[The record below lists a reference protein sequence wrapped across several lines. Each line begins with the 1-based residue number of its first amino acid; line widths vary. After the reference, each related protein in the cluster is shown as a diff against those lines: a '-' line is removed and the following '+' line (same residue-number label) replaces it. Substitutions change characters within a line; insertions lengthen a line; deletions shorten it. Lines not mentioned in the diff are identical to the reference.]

1 MRLQPSDRIPDKPK
15 GTLKAFKSLQDF
27 FDFFKDLPITSAS
40 IPQRSGT
47 YSGVWDSIRRDA
59 IEGNLRNAT
68 WFGNP
73 LPNSVQDA
81 LDRERYMNMDEFN
94 RIYRTNIQPRLQE
107 ILKKSA
113 AELEMPALKYNDLG
127 LGTFD
132 FNKASTGLIALYKY
146 YSFKKKELV
155 DGSEVETFKDK
166 DKYKYRLKSDGS
178 PVALVPKIEFKSKEE
193 KKKVELAYKEI
204 YDGGN
209 VFVVLKKHNLKIS
222 GSEAFSS
229 TIKKSYLLKEKV
241 PKPKNAVRV
250 FIKIGANANISAEQY
265 KWSGYAAIGVAE
277 LLSIMGYAVSIIAI
291 YGNQT
296 EINLGGASLEYGFRF
311 WGINLK
317 SFQDSLDKSSLLY
330 ICSDATF
337 FRVKIFEDI
346 IKQAEFYK
354 DYVDTGLGSSAYI
367 DTVQDMIYNEYG
379 KRDKLFNMKG
389 AIDKKSQFLYYIIGD
404 VLSEADLNKKILD
417 IGLDVVNQNKE
428 AREKILGL

>member
-250 FIKIGANANISAEQY
+250 FIKI
-265 KWSGYAAIGVAE
+265 
-277 LLSIMGYAVSIIAI
+277 
-291 YGNQT
+291 
-296 EINLGGASLEYGFRF
+296 
-311 WGINLK
+311 
-317 SFQDSLDKSSLLY
+317 
-330 ICSDATF
+330 
-337 FRVKIFEDI
+337 
-346 IKQAEFYK
+346 
-354 DYVDTGLGSSAYI
+354 
-367 DTVQDMIYNEYG
+367 
-379 KRDKLFNMKG
+379 
-389 AIDKKSQFLYYIIGD
+389 
-404 VLSEADLNKKILD
+404 
-417 IGLDVVNQNKE
+417 
-428 AREKILGL
+428 